1 MKEKSNQTAHSPGH
15 VTDNHEQKQCRPDK
29 HPPLPGA
36 PPKKTT
42 PQPTTSLKN
51 QTHKG
56 LPPSH
61 PAEDQA
67 GPPTSAKGARPP
79 PINITLQNPKDTIA
93 LMENFLKIKNFHIK
107 RIHAGKH
114 VLYLQNLN
122 DHAKAKKILTAANT
136 AYFTY
141 TPKSQK
147 PHTYLL
153 KGLGNSYTEAEI
165 LEDLK
170 ALNIEEVNFTK
181 VTRFTTRKSR
191 ENNILLPIYIIQ
203 VSPDSNIGNLLKINR
218 LNYLKIAWEKIKKK
232 RYHAVLQMPANRPH
246 STKL

>member
-1 MKEKSNQTAHSPGH
+1 M
-15 VTDNHEQKQCRPDK
+15 
-29 HPPLPGA
+29 
-36 PPKKTT
+36 
-42 PQPTTSLKN
+42 
-51 QTHKG
+51 HKG

-67 GPPTSAKGARPP
+67 DSPASAKGARPP
-79 PINITLQNPKDTIA
+79 PNS
-93 LMENFLKIKNFHIK
+93 LKIKNFHIK
-107 RIHAGKH
+107 RIHSGKH

-122 DHAKAKKILTAANT
+122 DYANAKKILTAANT

-170 ALNIEEVNFTK
+170 ALKIEEVNFTK
-181 VTRFTTRKSR
+181 VSRFSTRKSR
-191 ENNILLPIYIIQ
+191 ENNILLPIHIIQ

-218 LNYLKIAWEKIKKK
+218 LNYLKIAWEKIKKNDITQCYK
-232 RYHAVLQMPANRPH
+232 CQRIGHTAQNCNLNYRCVFFFFYLFIKIHNLSNLDIWWNFLTVKLACWWLPPAGYHPRV
-246 STKL
+246 S